1 ILVPLMMVRAGF
13 VVAGGFASAGV
24 SSCTSVGVLM
34 TNDLDP
40 GMIVGAGCSP
50 ADSSPTPLV
59 GRLSE
64 SAGDAPV
71 PMSELKA
78 PAREATSPPARGR
91 ALVTASSLRRRFGCF
106 TARAPVL
113 EVMRMGSVTREAR
126 TVHPKCGEAL

>member
-1 ILVPLMMVRAGF
+1 MPVVLGKGRKIDGSADLVPPMMVLRAGFVVAGGFASNVEGAARGASGRTIILVPLMMVRAGF

-64 SAGDAPV
+64 SAGDALV

-78 PAREATSPPARGR
+78 P
-91 ALVTASSLRRRFGCF
+91 
-106 TARAPVL
+106 
-113 EVMRMGSVTREAR
+113 TR
-126 TVHPKCGEAL
+126 